1 MESPLFDKLL
11 VMLGNFHIELA
22 FFGAI
27 GTFLSECG
35 IEFLLSESGTLA
47 EGSMMGFVIGKFYN
61 RCTRIHQL
69 LANVL
74 EQKIYNCFIAELPVE
89 QYELFKDTMRSV
101 PSDVCQ
107 VDAYLTDTVITD
119 HLTKYEEFLQKMV
132 EGSHGPTA
140 QYWALYVYLINRL
153 HQELR
158 RCVKTNNVTGYISV
172 LPAVLEVFFGLN
184 RPNYARW
191 GSLFLQKLESAPFGV
206 RQLLDMGAFSVRRT
220 GKAYSHSAVDLS
232 LEQTCQSRCSITVQG
247 CSCISEFSNGPL
259 QWHSGLWQLL
269 N

>member
-1 MESPLFDKLL
+1 MDPILNSPTRNDVVRETMTRTMNMAKETGQDYAVVTYDLAVATKAYSIQSLESPLFDKLL
-11 VMLGNFHIELA
+11 VMFGNFHIEMA

-35 IEFLLSESGTLA
+35 IEFLLSESGALA

-153 HQELR
+153 HRELR
-158 RCVKTNNVTGYISV
+158 RCVKTTGVMSQATSV
-172 LPAVLEVFFGLN
+172 S
-184 RPNYARW
+184 Y
-191 GSLFLQKLESAPFGV
+191 Q
-206 RQLLDMGAFSVRRT
+206 Q
-220 GKAYSHSAVDLS
+220 
-232 LEQTCQSRCSITVQG
+232 C
-247 CSCISEFSNGPL
+247 
-259 QWHSGLWQLL
+259 
-269 N
+269 